1 MLTSEGRRS
10 IKAPFTSA
18 RNLKYARIYK
28 CTQRVCFYKT
38 NPRLVRLDDADV
50 ATQLKFGL
58 PADPYPTAELLARMR
73 SGHGDKSRGSGGIMM
88 CSAQQLSWTK
98 RTAWCYTTAGCGGR
112 TGGGVR
118 FRDENRG
125 AYQPALLQ
133 ALDRTARGD
142 ARY

>member
-73 SGHGDKSRGSGGIMM
+73 SGHGDKSRRFGRDHDV
-88 CSAQQLSWTK
+88 Q
-98 RTAWCYTTAGCGGR
+98 RTTVVVDEAHGLVLHDGR
-112 TGGGVR
+112 LR
-118 FRDENRG
+118 QPNRG
-125 AYQPALLQ
+125 RRPVS
-133 ALDRTARGD
+133 G
-142 ARY
+142 